1 MGSSSILSCLLHQV
15 VSSLVVQMVA
25 GDIILFLVVEG
36 KGPVP
41 FHVSSLGYFCKFT
54 KATLYLFL

>member
-15 VSSLVVQMVA
+15 ILSLVALMVA
-25 GDIILFLVVEG
+25 GDAITFLVVEG

-41 FHVSSLGYFCKFT
+41 FHVSSSGYFCKFT
-54 KATLYLFL
+54 KAALYLFI